1 MALTLFDFGWD
12 EEWQAVR
19 EAAGFEELLPGR
31 VIAQHRIAFRV
42 RLEEGERSVQLPG
55 RMRREAASPADL
67 PAVGDWV
74 LVKRRGDMQGLI
86 QVLLPRRTKLSRKVA
101 GMQIEEQVLAANLE
115 MVWIACGMDGDFNL
129 RRIER
134 YVAMAHE
141 SGATPLVVLT
151 KRDLS
156 DDPDAQI
163 GLVRQAVES
172 CTVVSVSA
180 AMEEGKEQLERFARP
195 AATVAILG
203 SSGVGKSTIVNWLA
217 GEKLMEV
224 GRVRE
229 ADGKGR
235 HTTSRRELLRLDSGL
250 LVIDTPGMR
259 ELALWESQRGLGTS
273 FPDVEAV
280 AGECRFRDCG
290 HREEPGCAVREAVAR
305 GFLEATRV
313 GSYLKLKSEQSS
325 LTARLEQRAR
335 AERKGKAGGRPRP
348 EQDIEDAKNLDD

>member
-1 MALTLFDFGWD
+1 MTLTLSDFGWD

-19 EAAGFEELLPGR
+19 EAAGFEGLLPAR
-31 VIAQHRIAFRV
+31 VIAEHRNALRV
-42 RLEEGERSVQLPG
+42 RLEEGEFTVRLPR
-55 RMRREAASPADL
+55 RMRREAASSADL
-67 PAVGDWV
+67 PAVGDWI
-74 LVKRRGDMQGLI
+74 LVRRRGDTQGVI

-101 GMQIEEQVLAANLE
+101 GMQIEEQVLAANLD

-156 DDPDAQI
+156 HDPDAQI
-163 GLVRQAVES
+163 GLVRQALES

-180 AMEEGKEQLERFARP
+180 GTDEGKEQLERFACP
-195 AATVAILG
+195 GTTVAILG

-217 GEKLMEV
+217 GEELMEV

-235 HTTSRRELLRLDSGL
+235 HTTSRRQLLRLDSGL

-259 ELALWESQRGLGTS
+259 ELSLWESRRGLATS
-273 FPDVEAV
+273 FADVEAV

-290 HREEPGCAVREAVAR
+290 HREEPGCAVREAVTQ
-305 GFLEATRV
+305 GLLEATRV
-313 GSYLKLKSEQSS
+313 ASYLKLKSEQSS
-325 LTARLEQRAR
+325 LIARLEQRTR
-335 AERKGKAGGRPRP
+335 AVRKGKAGGRPRP
-348 EQDIEDAKNLDD
+348 EQDIEDAENIED